1 MKHGGIVHRS
11 TMILPYGIKTVLGY
25 KYKKYMY
32 FSYLKRKFG
41 SRFKPHDPG
50 AIAPPE
56 LIETEAL
63 MHADDLKVRKKPEWY
78 FGSGYREAWT
88 VLTTVEQYGA
98 HVEAMRSVL
107 EFGSGSGRV
116 IRHFR
121 HVDGL
126 RLAATDANLKPVE
139 WNRRNLPGIE
149 FNHNALE
156 PPLAYPDGS
165 FDLIYALSV
174 FTHIPL
180 EWQRPWL
187 DELRRVLRPGGI
199 CSAPSTATASL
210 TRSSA
215 TRSRRRSTATGSLR
229 STRGIR
235 GHPIRARSSAPGMSS
250 RRAIRCARFSARV
263 SSFSVTPRTW
273 PRPDRIRW
281 SCGSRPALLD
291 GCRAFMRASAA
302 LSVEALPSE
311 AGVGLRGIRPPV
323 A

>member
-11 TMILPYGIKTVLGY
+11 TMILPYGIKTVLGH

-32 FSYLKRKFG
+32 FRYLKQKFG
-41 SRFKPHDPG
+41 ARFKPRDPG
-50 AIAPPE
+50 PIALPE

-63 MHADDLKVRKKPEWY
+63 MHADDLKVRRKPEWY

-98 HVEAMRSVL
+98 HVEAMKSVL
-107 EFGSGSGRV
+107 EFGCGSGRV

-121 HVDGL
+121 YIDSL
-126 RLAATDANLKPVE
+126 RLAGTDANSKPVE
-139 WNRRNLPGIE
+139 WDRKNLPGIE

-187 DELRRVLRPGGI
+187 DELRRVLRPGGYLLCTVHGDNFI
-199 CSAPSTATASL
+199 NSQL
-210 TRSSA
+210 DDQD
-215 TRSRRRSTATGSLR
+215 
-229 STRGIR
+229 
-235 GHPIRARSSAPGMSS
+235 RA
-250 RRAIRCARFSARV
+250 
-263 SSFSVTPRTW
+263 
-273 PRPDRIRW
+273 
-281 SCGSRPALLD
+281 ALKRDGKFTLD
-291 GCRAFMRASAA
+291 AKNPRASYSSQVLGSWDVFQSRDQVREVFSTGFELLCYTSQLAA
-302 LSVEALPSE
+302 
-311 AGVGLRGIRPPV
+311 AGQDTLVLRKSAGAV
-323 A
+323 

>member
-1 MKHGGIVHRS
+1 
-11 TMILPYGIKTVLGY
+11 VLGY

-98 HVEAMRSVL
+98 HIEAMRSVL

-126 RLAATDANLKPVE
+126 RLAATDANSKPVE

-187 DELRRVLRPGGI
+187 DELRRVLRPGGYLLCTVHGDSFI
-199 CSAPSTATASL
+199 NTQLSDQERAALNRDGKFTLDARNPRASYSSQVRIHPVRAAVATCGIGAVAPALPGSAISL
-210 TRSSA
+210 FDRAFRDNLLQAGLECLPTSSNLSVRSS
-215 TRSRRRSTATGSLR
+215 
-229 STRGIR
+229 
-235 GHPIRARSSAPGMSS
+235 
-250 RRAIRCARFSARV
+250 
-263 SSFSVTPRTW
+263 
-273 PRPDRIRW
+273 
-281 SCGSRPALLD
+281 LL
-291 GCRAFMRASAA
+291 
-302 LSVEALPSE
+302 PK
-311 AGVGLRGIRPPV
+311 
-323 A
+323 

>member
-25 KYKKYMY
+25 RYKQYMY

-41 SRFKPHDPG
+41 ARFKPQDRGP
-50 AIAPPE
+50 IAPSE

-63 MHADDLKVRKKPEWY
+63 MYADELKVRRKPQWY

-107 EFGSGSGRV
+107 EFGCGSGRV

-121 HVDGL
+121 YIDGL
-126 RLAATDANLKPVE
+126 RLAGTDANSKPVE
-139 WNRRNLPGIE
+139 WDRKNLPGIE

-180 EWQRPWL
+180 EWQQPWL
-187 DELRRVLRPGGI
+187 DELRRLLRSGGYLLCTVHGDSYISSQLDDQDRAALTRDGKFTLDAKNPRASYSSQILGSWDVFQTRDQVREVFSAGFELLCYTSQLAAAGQDTLVLRK
-199 CSAPSTATASL
+199 SAGA
-210 TRSSA
+210 
-215 TRSRRRSTATGSLR
+215 
-229 STRGIR
+229 
-235 GHPIRARSSAPGMSS
+235 
-250 RRAIRCARFSARV
+250 V
-263 SSFSVTPRTW
+263 
-273 PRPDRIRW
+273 
-281 SCGSRPALLD
+281 
-291 GCRAFMRASAA
+291 
-302 LSVEALPSE
+302 
-311 AGVGLRGIRPPV
+311 
-323 A
+323 

>member
-11 TMILPYGIKTVLGY
+11 TMILPYGMKTVLGY

-41 SRFKPHDPG
+41 ARFKPRDPG
-50 AIAPPE
+50 PMAPPE

-63 MHADDLKVRKKPEWY
+63 MQADDLKVRRKPKWY

-88 VLTTVEQYGA
+88 VLTTAEQYGA
-98 HVEAMRSVL
+98 PVEAMRSVL
-107 EFGSGSGRV
+107 EFGCGSGRV

-121 HVDGL
+121 YIDGL
-126 RLAATDANLKPVE
+126 RLAGTDTNSKPVE
-139 WNRRNLPGIE
+139 WGRKNLPGIE

-187 DELRRVLRPGGI
+187 DELRRVLRPGGHLLCTVHGDNFI
-199 CSAPSTATASL
+199 NSQLDDQDRAALKRDGKVTLDAKNPRASYSSQVL
-210 TRSSA
+210 GSWDVFQTRDQV
-215 TRSRRRSTATGSLR
+215 REV
-229 STRGIR
+229 
-235 GHPIRARSSAPGMSS
+235 
-250 RRAIRCARFSARV
+250 FSAG
-263 SSFSVTPRTW
+263 FE
-273 PRPDRIRW
+273 
-281 SCGSRPALLD
+281 LL
-291 GCRAFMRASAA
+291 CYTSQLAA
-302 LSVEALPSE
+302 
-311 AGVGLRGIRPPV
+311 AGQDTLVLRKSTGAV
-323 A
+323 

>member
-11 TMILPYGIKTVLGY
+11 TMMLPYGIKTVLGY

-41 SRFKPHDPG
+41 ARFKPRDPG
-50 AIAPPE
+50 PMAPPE

-63 MHADDLKVRKKPEWY
+63 MQADDLKVRRKPKWY

-88 VLTTVEQYGA
+88 VLTTAEQYGA
-98 HVEAMRSVL
+98 PVEAMRSVL
-107 EFGSGSGRV
+107 EFGCGSGRV

-121 HVDGL
+121 YIDGL
-126 RLAATDANLKPVE
+126 RLAGTDTNSKPVE
-139 WNRRNLPGIE
+139 WGRKNLPGIE

-187 DELRRVLRPGGI
+187 DELRRVLRPGGHLLCTVHGDNFI
-199 CSAPSTATASL
+199 NSQLDDQDRAALKRDGKVTLDAKNPRASYSSQVL
-210 TRSSA
+210 GSWDVFQTRDQV
-215 TRSRRRSTATGSLR
+215 REV
-229 STRGIR
+229 
-235 GHPIRARSSAPGMSS
+235 
-250 RRAIRCARFSARV
+250 FSAG
-263 SSFSVTPRTW
+263 FE
-273 PRPDRIRW
+273 
-281 SCGSRPALLD
+281 LLCYTSQLAAAGQD
-291 GCRAFMRASAA
+291 TLVLRKSAGA
-302 LSVEALPSE
+302 V
-311 AGVGLRGIRPPV
+311 
-323 A
+323 

>member
-25 KYKKYMY
+25 QYKKYMY

-41 SRFKPHDPG
+41 ARFKPRDPG
-50 AIAPPE
+50 PMAPPE

-63 MHADDLKVRKKPEWY
+63 MQADDLKVRRKPKWY

-88 VLTTVEQYGA
+88 VLTTAEQYGA
-98 HVEAMRSVL
+98 PVEAMRSVL
-107 EFGSGSGRV
+107 EFGCGSGRV

-121 HVDGL
+121 YIDGL
-126 RLAATDANLKPVE
+126 RLAGTDTNSKPVE
-139 WNRRNLPGIE
+139 WGRKNLPGIE

-187 DELRRVLRPGGI
+187 DELRRVLRPGGHLLCTVHGDNFI
-199 CSAPSTATASL
+199 NSQLDDQDRAALKRDGKVTLDAKNPRASYSSQVL
-210 TRSSA
+210 DSWDVFQTRDQV
-215 TRSRRRSTATGSLR
+215 REV
-229 STRGIR
+229 
-235 GHPIRARSSAPGMSS
+235 
-250 RRAIRCARFSARV
+250 FSAG
-263 SSFSVTPRTW
+263 FE
-273 PRPDRIRW
+273 
-281 SCGSRPALLD
+281 LLCYTSQLAAAGQD
-291 GCRAFMRASAA
+291 TLVLRKSAGA
-302 LSVEALPSE
+302 V
-311 AGVGLRGIRPPV
+311 
-323 A
+323 

>member
-11 TMILPYGIKTVLGY
+11 TMILPYGMKTVLGY

-41 SRFKPHDPG
+41 ARFKPRDPG
-50 AIAPPE
+50 PMAPPE

-63 MHADDLKVRKKPEWY
+63 MQADDLKVRRKPKWY

-88 VLTTVEQYGA
+88 VLTTAEQYGA
-98 HVEAMRSVL
+98 PVEAMRSVL
-107 EFGSGSGRV
+107 EFGCGSGRV

-121 HVDGL
+121 YIDGL
-126 RLAATDANLKPVE
+126 RLAGTDTNSKPVE
-139 WNRRNLPGIE
+139 WGRKNLPGIE

-187 DELRRVLRPGGI
+187 DELRRVLRPGGHLLCTVHGDNFI
-199 CSAPSTATASL
+199 NSQLDDQDRAALKRDGKVTLDAKNPRASYSSQVL
-210 TRSSA
+210 GSWDVFQTRDQV
-215 TRSRRRSTATGSLR
+215 REV
-229 STRGIR
+229 
-235 GHPIRARSSAPGMSS
+235 
-250 RRAIRCARFSARV
+250 FSAG
-263 SSFSVTPRTW
+263 FE
-273 PRPDRIRW
+273 
-281 SCGSRPALLD
+281 LLCYTSQLAAAGQD
-291 GCRAFMRASAA
+291 TLVLRKSAGA
-302 LSVEALPSE
+302 V
-311 AGVGLRGIRPPV
+311 
-323 A
+323 